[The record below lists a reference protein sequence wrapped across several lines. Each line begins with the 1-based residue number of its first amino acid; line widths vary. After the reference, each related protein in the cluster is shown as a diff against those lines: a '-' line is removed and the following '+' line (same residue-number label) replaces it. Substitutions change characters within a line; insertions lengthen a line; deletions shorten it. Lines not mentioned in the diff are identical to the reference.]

1 MAEKTIA
8 AILLSAALVAVIFL
22 SSCTREGATASG
34 EKATDV
40 ERVEDQ
46 AQYTDD
52 GRLIRPDDW
61 REWVFV
67 GMPVTPNAL
76 NGGKAVLP
84 EAQAVY
90 IDRTSWSNWKETGT
104 FRDGTMFA
112 VELTMLKNEGAHEDG
127 STDQIIGRGYFQDG
141 FSGLMFSIKDSVRYA
156 DEPGNW
162 AYFTSSLGPS
172 EDDYPETMVAL
183 PTEACNAC
191 HEANGADDWVFSQFY
206 PVLTAAGAE

>member
-1 MAEKTIA
+1 MADKTIA
-8 AILLSAALVAVIFL
+8 AILVSAALVAIIFL
-22 SSCTREGATASG
+22 SSCAREEATASG

-40 ERVEDQ
+40 ERVNDQ

-52 GRLIRPDDW
+52 GQLIRPDDW

-112 VELTMLKNEGAHEDG
+112 VELTMLNNEGAHEDG

-156 DEPGNW
+156 DMPI
-162 AYFTSSLGPS
+162 
-172 EDDYPETMVAL
+172 
-183 PTEACNAC
+183 CR
-191 HEANGADDWVFSQFY
+191 
-206 PVLTAAGAE
+206 